1 MQDDKAKQNQQ
12 LGQFVDTSS
21 SQVKSLRQEV
31 DRAQELF
38 RECCE
43 YFGESPKT
51 TDTNAFFGYFVRFL
65 ATWKQSEVGL
75 RLMKRRFRGRL
86 FSLVRK

>member
-65 ATWKQSEVGL
+65 ATWKQSEVG
-75 RLMKRRFRGRL
+75 
-86 FSLVRK
+86 